1 MNRLL
6 LALSVLLFSTVAT
19 AQQDPQLTQFYQDR
33 LSFNPA
39 FAGAER
45 LQYVNAFYRNQWS
58 GLDLSPTTALFQ
70 YSGKPGFIPGGIG
83 LSFFQDELG
92 QEQNTVV
99 KLAYAYQMEPDA
111 NGGIL
116 SVGLAANYMGKTLG
130 NEWIYIDDGDAV
142 IPQNS
147 KSGTTIDADLGVMYR
162 VPGSFYAGLST
173 TRLAATDLQD
183 LNVSSVRHLYLQAGY
198 EQALGD
204 GTLRLRSHLLAK
216 TDLNATT
223 VDLHANVL
231 WNELLYGGLSIRPGD
246 AVAPV
251 IGFEYGKTKSEKLSR
266 SEQIFRFGYSYDA
279 TLSEVAN
286 YSSGS
291 HEIFVSYMFNFER
304 IPMQSRHANPRFL

>member
-1 MNRLL
+1 
-6 LALSVLLFSTVAT
+6 
-19 AQQDPQLTQFYQDR
+19 
-33 LSFNPA
+33 
-39 FAGAER
+39 
-45 LQYVNAFYRNQWS
+45 
-58 GLDLSPTTALFQ
+58 
-70 YSGKPGFIPGGIG
+70 
-83 LSFFQDELG
+83 
-92 QEQNTVV
+92 
-99 KLAYAYQMEPDA
+99 MEPDA

-116 SVGLAANYMGKTLG
+116 SVGLAANYMGKPLG
-130 NEWIYIDDGDAV
+130 NGWIYIDDGDAV

-204 GTLRLRSHLLAK
+204 GTLRLRSHVLAK

-251 IGFEYGKTKSEKLSR
+251 IGFESGKTKSENLSR
-266 SEQIFRFGYSYDA
+266 SEPIFRFGYRWRTTAPVPTKSSSRTCSTSNGFPCSPVTQTPDSSEDWA
-279 TLSEVAN
+279 TNDETCTLTFA
-286 YSSGS
+286 
-291 HEIFVSYMFNFER
+291 
-304 IPMQSRHANPRFL
+304 